1 MIHLIIPYKD
11 EREYKFFK
19 NQEKYREKLAK
30 TGNLLLTSCSV
41 YGKLSNALFKT
52 MEVYGNAS

>member
-1 MIHLIIPYKD
+1 MFDKPT
-11 EREYKFFK
+11 
-19 NQEKYREKLAK
+19 EKLVK
-30 TGNLLLTSCSV
+30 TVNLLLTSCFV